1 MVSSAREFHFQK
13 CREMKYAILSDLH
26 ANYTALSAVLD
37 DCKQCGVESIVCL
50 GDIVGYGPQPSET
63 LALIR
68 SVATA
73 IIAGNHD
80 DAVSGRMSADDFI
93 DLAADAVARHRA
105 ALSKDELSFLRDLPY
120 TTQLEHAL
128 AAHGDF
134 IQPDAFNYVLAEA
147 DAAANFSRTAFPI
160 LFVGHT
166 HIPRVF
172 CCDAQGEVTTLEP
185 GDITLE
191 DNHRYLINPGSVGY
205 PRETLGQCF
214 SSYVI
219 YDSTAL
225 TIQYRFLP
233 FTISSVMQR
242 GKFVLGRRFYYW
254 SVAILIAL
262 FVLGSIASFF
272 ISEYRVSQ
280 QVAAFLAEQQKPS
293 TDPFVVTNKAIT
305 LSPRATHVRPNLRL
319 KNGGPPVIL
328 EIAFYDD
335 EGHELKRVREE
346 VKNSKR
352 KEVAIPH
359 LGITARFEV
368 HKRRRA
374 EEPIVTHFAPEA
386 FAKPDTTRK

>member
-1 MVSSAREFHFQK
+1 MDSSAREFHFQK

-26 ANYTALSAVLD
+26 ANYIALSAVLD
-37 DCKQCGVESIVCL
+37 DCKQCGVERIVCL

-68 SVATA
+68 SVTTA

-80 DAVSGRMSADDFI
+80 DAVSGRMSSVDFI

-105 ALSKDELSFLRDLPY
+105 ALSKEELAFLRDLPY

-147 DAAANFSRTAFPI
+147 DAAANFERTGFPI

-172 CCDAQGEVTTLEP
+172 CCDAQGEVTMLEP
-185 GDITLE
+185 GDMTLE

-205 PRETLGQCF
+205 PRETGGQCF

-225 TIQYRFLP
+225 TIQYRFIP
-233 FTISSVMQR
+233 FTIASVLQR
-242 GKFVLGRRFYYW
+242 GKSAADKKPYWWMALG
-254 SVAILIAL
+254 VILLLGFGMGL
-262 FVLGSIASFF
+262 FILNA
-272 ISEYRVSQ
+272 RAPQ
-280 QVAAFLAEQQKPS
+280 QTPAANFAAPS
-293 TDPFVVTNKAIT
+293 TSTSSLVVTNKTIT
-305 LSPRATHVRPNLRL
+305 LASTATCVRPNLRL
-319 KNGGPPVIL
+319 KKGSAAVAL
-328 EIAFYDD
+328 ETVFLDG
-335 EGHELKRVREE
+335 EGRELKRLRDEVR
-346 VKNSKR
+346 SSR
-352 KEVAIPH
+352 KKDVPIPPTAISV
-359 LGITARFEV
+359 RFEV
-368 HKRRRA
+368 HKSKRTDAPVITRF
-374 EEPIVTHFAPEA
+374 EPDDF
-386 FAKPDTTRK
+386 FKPGTTRK

>member
-1 MVSSAREFHFQK
+1 
-13 CREMKYAILSDLH
+13 MKYAILSDLH

-37 DCKQCGVESIVCL
+37 DCKQCGVQRIVCL
-50 GDIVGYGPQPSET
+50 GDIMGYGPQPSET

-68 SVATA
+68 SVTTA

-80 DAVSGRMSADDFI
+80 DAVSGRMSSDDFI
-93 DLAADAVARHRA
+93 DLAADAVVRHRA
-105 ALSKDELSFLRDLPY
+105 ALSKEELAFLRGLPY

-172 CCDAQGEVTTLEP
+172 CCDAQGEVTMLEP
-185 GDITLE
+185 GDVTLE

-225 TIQYRFLP
+225 TIQYRFIP
-233 FTISSVMQR
+233 FTIASVLQR
-242 GKFVLGRRFYYW
+242 GESAAAHKPYVWMGLASLLLLGLGAAVF
-254 SVAILIAL
+254 ILSMRTPQQTSAANLATPSIPMRAL
-262 FVLGSIASFF
+262 VI
-272 ISEYRVSQ
+272 
-280 QVAAFLAEQQKPS
+280 
-293 TDPFVVTNKAIT
+293 TNKTIT
-305 LSPRATHVRPNLRL
+305 LASTATCVRPNLRL
-319 KNGGPPVIL
+319 KRGSAAVAL
-328 EIAFYDD
+328 ETIFLDA
-335 EGHELKRVREE
+335 EGRELKRLRDN
-346 VKNSKR
+346 VKSSR
-352 KEVAIPH
+352 KKDTLIPPTAIS
-359 LGITARFEV
+359 ARFEV
-368 HKRRRA
+368 LKYTRTDA
-374 EEPIVTHFAPEA
+374 PVITHFEPEA
-386 FAKPDTTRK
+386 FFKPGTTRK

>member
-1 MVSSAREFHFQK
+1 MVSSAREFHFKK

-68 SVATA
+68 SVTTA

-105 ALSKDELSFLRDLPY
+105 ALSKDELTFLRDLPY

-172 CCDAQGEVTTLEP
+172 CCDAQGEVTMLEP

-225 TIQYRFLP
+225 TIQYRFIP
-233 FTISSVMQR
+233 FTIASVMQR
-242 GKFVLGRRFYYW
+242 GKSAADKKPYWWMVL
-254 SVAILIAL
+254 AAL
-262 FVLGSIASFF
+262 FLLGLGAAVFVANNRTRQETFAANLAAPS
-272 ISEYRVSQ
+272 VSTNPL
-280 QVAAFLAEQQKPS
+280 VI
-293 TDPFVVTNKAIT
+293 TNKTIT
-305 LSPRATHVRPNLRL
+305 LASSATCVRPNLRL
-319 KNGGPPVIL
+319 KKGSAAVAL
-328 EIAFYDD
+328 ETVFLDA
-335 EGHELKRVREE
+335 EGRELKRLRDE
-346 VKNSKR
+346 VKSSR
-352 KEVAIPH
+352 KKDVPIPPTAI
-359 LGITARFEV
+359 TVRFEV
-368 HKRRRA
+368 HKYKRIDA
-374 EEPIVTHFAPEA
+374 PIITRFEPEA
-386 FAKPDTTRK
+386 FFKPGTTRK

>member
-1 MVSSAREFHFQK
+1 
-13 CREMKYAILSDLH
+13 MKYAILSDLH

-37 DCKQCGVESIVCL
+37 DCKQCGVQRIVCL

-68 SVATA
+68 SVTTA

-80 DAVSGRMSADDFI
+80 DAVSGRMSSDDFI
-93 DLAADAVARHRA
+93 DLAADAVVRHRA
-105 ALSKDELSFLRDLPY
+105 ALSKNELAFLRSLPY

-172 CCDAQGEVTTLEP
+172 CCDAQGNVTTLEP
-185 GDITLE
+185 DDITLE

-225 TIQYRFLP
+225 TIQYRFIP
-233 FTISSVMQR
+233 FTIASVLQR
-242 GKFVLGRRFYYW
+242 GKSAAARKPYVWILAGVLFFLGLLG
-254 SVAILIAL
+254 AAL
-262 FVLGSIASFF
+262 FVLNTRTPQEAPAANS
-272 ISEYRVSQ
+272 V
-280 QVAAFLAEQQKPS
+280 VAATVSTSPLAI
-293 TDPFVVTNKAIT
+293 TNKTIT
-305 LSPRATHVRPNLRL
+305 LAPRATCVRPNLRL
-319 KNGGPPVIL
+319 KKGSAAVVLETVFLDAEGRVLKREPPQEVKSSRRKEISIPATAISAHFEVRKRTRTDAPVI
-328 EIAFYDD
+328 
-335 EGHELKRVREE
+335 
-346 VKNSKR
+346 
-352 KEVAIPH
+352 
-359 LGITARFEV
+359 
-368 HKRRRA
+368 
-374 EEPIVTHFAPEA
+374 THFEPEA
-386 FAKPDTTRK
+386 FFKPGTTRK

>member
-1 MVSSAREFHFQK
+1 
-13 CREMKYAILSDLH
+13 MKYAILSDIH
-26 ANYTALSAVLD
+26 ANYAALEAVIEDLEE
-37 DCKQCGVESIVCL
+37 CGVQRIICL

-68 SVATA
+68 RACYSV
-73 IIAGNHD
+73 IAGNHD
-80 DAVSGRMSADDFI
+80 DAVAKRISSKDFI
-93 DLAADAVARHRA
+93 DLAADAVKRHRA
-105 ALSKDELSFLRDLPY
+105 ALSREEISYLRSLPY
-120 TTQLEHAL
+120 TTKIEHAL

-134 IQPDAFNYVLAEA
+134 INPQAFNYVLTES

-166 HIPRVF
+166 HIPKVF
-172 CCDAQGEVTTLEP
+172 SLDIEGNVTAIEP

-205 PRETLGQCF
+205 PREALGQCF

-254 SVAILIAL
+254 SIAILITL
-262 FVLGSIASFF
+262 FLLGSVASFF
-272 ISEYRVSQ
+272 ISKYRVSK
-280 QVAAFLAEQQKPS
+280 QVASFLAEQQKPS

-305 LSPRATHVRPNLRL
+305 LSSRATHVRPNLRL

-328 EIAFYDD
+328 EITFYDD

-346 VKNSKR
+346 VKFSKR
-352 KEVAIPH
+352 KEVAIPL

-368 HKRRRA
+368 RKRRRA
-374 EEPIVTHFAPEA
+374 EEPAVTRFEPEA
-386 FAKPDTTRK
+386 FFKPGTTRK